1 MVPLRVTDRGAKL
14 IESSR
19 PISRRKRR
27 DDVVATLSSLKELAG
42 LPRRKLRVLA
52 DHMTIRRVRRG
63 SVIHREDS
71 RRGHFYIL
79 LSGIG
84 RITCLNR
91 KGARILLE
99 VLGPGNL
106 MCIPPLLPDVRRNV
120 RCETVTECEVGRID
134 SKTLIRDVFGLQ
146 FETFRQALALTCGR
160 WWKLLLRHSAF
171 IEQSLDERVVLSL
184 LEIASKFDSKDST
197 EGSSAIDLSHQDLA
211 HLANGSRA
219 KVSRSL
225 SRLAAKR
232 AIVQEGRTKI
242 AIVPERLKA
251 IAGF

>member
-1 MVPLRVTDRGAKL
+1 MVSLRITDRGSTLTETIAPAVRGSGPDEL
-14 IESSR
+14 VMALSR
-19 PISRRKRR
+19 
-27 DDVVATLSSLKELAG
+27 LKELGG
-42 LPRRKLRVLA
+42 LSKRKLRVLA
-52 DHMTIRRVRRG
+52 DHMTVRRVRRG
-63 SVIHREDS
+63 SVIHSEDS
-71 RRGHFYIL
+71 RKGHFYIL

-106 MCIPPLLPDVRRNV
+106 MCIPPLLPDVRRKV
-120 RCETVTECEVGRID
+120 RCETVTDCEVGRIE
-134 SKTLIRDVFGLQ
+134 SKTLVQDVFGLQ
-146 FETFRQALALTCGR
+146 FEPFRQALGLTCGR

-171 IEQSLDERVVLSL
+171 IEQSLDERVIFSL
-184 LEIASKFDSKDST
+184 LEIVSKFDSKGPT
-197 EGSSAIDLSHQDLA
+197 EESSAIDLSHQDLA

-225 SRLAAKR
+225 SRLAARK
-232 AIVQEGRTKI
+232 AIVQEGRSKL